1 MIRSS
6 GSDHAIWRR
15 SGSRSEAYEAARRGF
30 LLGQLVYRRRRELG
44 LSQTELARRANMT
57 QPQLSRLEG
66 GGVTPTIPLLER
78 LAEALEVDLVIDF
91 EPRAAA

>member
-1 MIRSS
+1 MTRGS
-6 GSDHAIWRR
+6 GEHTARRR
-15 SGSRSEAYEAARRGF
+15 SGSHSEEHEAARRSF
-30 LLGQLVYRRRRELG
+30 RLGKMVYDRRRELG
-44 LSQTELARRANMT
+44 LSQVELAARAGMT

-78 LAEALEVDLVIDF
+78 LAGALEVDLVIGF

>member
-6 GSDHAIWRR
+6 GSHAVWRR
-15 SGSRSEAYEAARRGF
+15 SGSGSEDYEAARRAF
-30 LLGQLVYRRRRELG
+30 LLGQMVYQRRRDLG
-44 LSQTELARRANMT
+44 LSQTELARRADMT

-78 LAEALEVDLVIDF
+78 LAEALEVDLVIEF